1 MALERGHPDKLVSR
15 RARRRLSHAPYLFSE
30 SEVRP
35 LGFEGGMI
43 VGISQGVPYKSEWIQ
58 LRPGEGLFLFTDG
71 LTEATNE
78 AQDLY
83 SEERLE
89 ATLRSC
95 AAQPLQSLLAS
106 VTEDARRR
114 CPLRPTISQS

>member
-1 MALERGHPDKLVSR
+1 M
-15 RARRRLSHAPYLFSE
+15 
-30 SEVRP
+30 RP

-43 VGISQGVPYKSEWIQ
+43 VGISQGVHYKSEWIQ
-58 LRPGEGLFLFTDG
+58 LQPGEGFFLFTDG

-83 SEERLE
+83 SEKRLE

-95 AAQPLQSLLAS
+95 AAQPSRVS
-106 VTEDARRR
+106 
-114 CPLRPTISQS
+114 SQA